1 MSESPIRVL
10 LAKPGLDG
18 HDKGVRL
25 VAKALMDAGMEVVY
39 LGLRQSPES
48 IAQAA
53 LQEDVD
59 VVGLS
64 ILSGAHL
71 NLSRKVLAKIREV
84 GLTSTP
90 VVVGGTISPKDVQL
104 LKDLG
109 VSQVFPVGTK
119 FETIVGWIRGACR
132 RAV

>member
-1 MSESPIRVL
+1 MPIRVL

-25 VAKALMDAGMEVVY
+25 VAKALMDAGMEVIY

-53 LQEDVD
+53 LQEDAD

-71 NLSRKVLAKIREV
+71 NLSRKVLAKIREA
-84 GLTSTP
+84 GLASTP
-90 VVVGGTISPKDVQL
+90 VVVGGTIPPKDIGP

-109 VSQVFPVGTK
+109 INQVFPVGTK
-119 FETIVGWIRGACR
+119 FEAIVDWIRSNCR